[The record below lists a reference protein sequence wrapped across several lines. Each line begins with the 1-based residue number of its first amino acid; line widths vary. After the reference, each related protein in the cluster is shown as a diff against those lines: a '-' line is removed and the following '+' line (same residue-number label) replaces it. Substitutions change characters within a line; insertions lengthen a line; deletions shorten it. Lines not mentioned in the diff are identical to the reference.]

1 MKLKG
6 FDITYHT
13 LTETLQTKN
22 GIIETNDKEAI
33 AALKLMGFEE
43 VKENKPVAKAKRAS
57 KDGNKIR

>member
-13 LTETLQTKN
+13 AKEKLQTKD

-33 AALKLMGFEE
+33 KALKLMGFEE
-43 VKENKPVAKAKRAS
+43 VKEAKKEP
-57 KDGNKIR
+57 KKK